1 MKRKGNEMIEITR
14 KDLGLF
20 TATVNGVESD
30 YYIRIDSNL
39 GSGRG
44 SQFYSIFKKGDST
57 YKRYNS
63 HLVKLNIHKAKK
75 ALIKLLSN

>member
-1 MKRKGNEMIEITR
+1 MKMIEITR

-44 SQFYSIFKKGDST
+44 SQFYSIFKKGE

-63 HLVKLNIHKAKK
+63 PLVKLNIHKAKK
-75 ALIKLLSN
+75 ALIKLLSA